1 MNFRLIS
8 TIRKYLKFSTSRSLF
23 YRVHFKRILKK
34 FHKKFNWKF
43 LKNRSRSSL
52 KIIAQNSKKTISS
65 ENKIVYWFSHLAQDN
80 LWCHC
85 RFNWYINSSARS
97 RISYSSWSRIFY
109 EFDCETRFRSW
120 TCPKFIGNLKKWMK
134 SHQYQIALPKPL
146 ELSIFTSAY

>member
-97 RISYSSWSRIFY
+97 RISYSSWSRIFDDF
-109 EFDCETRFRSW
+109 ECGRCVRRDL
-120 TCPKFIGNLKKWMK
+120 G
-134 SHQYQIALPKPL
+134 L
-146 ELSIFTSAY
+146 EPAQSLLEI